1 MPQLDVEE
9 APQLRGMVPA
19 PSHVLAD
26 EPLDDEGV
34 EEPAGEGPLR
44 EKQFLDEAP
53 QRSPQPGRERH
64 EEADFS
70 LPYNVTRQKPFRIA
84 PRDLFQFEVPN
95 LEPGGNSRGK
105 FRNSMVED
113 GNAVLQGMGHG
124 YSILNN
130 QQGGKVRLDV
140 QIERAIEIKKT
151 REYNEYR
158 NEIWDLLRSEVLRAR
173 EEYK

>member
-44 EKQFLDEAP
+44 EKQF
-53 QRSPQPGRERH
+53 H

-70 LPYNVTRQKPFRIA
+70 LPYNVMRQKPFRIA

-140 QIERAIEIKKT
+140 QIERAIEGGGS
-151 REYNEYR
+151 R
-158 NEIWDLLRSEVLRAR
+158 RATQNVIQLFAWIAP
-173 EEYK
+173 